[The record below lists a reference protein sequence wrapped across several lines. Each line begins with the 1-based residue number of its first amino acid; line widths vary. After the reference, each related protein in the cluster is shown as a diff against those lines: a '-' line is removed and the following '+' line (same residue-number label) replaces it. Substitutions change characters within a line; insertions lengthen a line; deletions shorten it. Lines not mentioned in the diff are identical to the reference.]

1 LSESV
6 GSFDALYKKIIQ
18 DAVSQYEKTID
29 DSVLDAKNLLNKVY
43 NELTEKFRDKT
54 KEVDALAASTGTII
68 LSRALLQARE
78 QVLKARQEI
87 RDELKLELNQSLI
100 ELASSKEYDGL
111 LSELL
116 KEGALMLG
124 LSEVKVYAREKD
136 IEILRKAAESQGLK
150 VNFYKIDCYGGLIIA
165 NMDDSIK
172 IDSTLEAL
180 SQRSLEINKD
190 KIERLLFGE

>member
-18 DAVSQYEKTID
+18 DAISQYEKTID

-54 KEVDALAASTGTII
+54 KEVDASAASTGTII
-68 LSRALLQARE
+68 LSRALMQARE
-78 QVLKARQEI
+78 QLLRARQEI
-87 RDELKLELNQSLI
+87 RDELKLALNQSLI
-100 ELASSKEYDGL
+100 KLASSKEYYGL

-116 KEGALMLG
+116 KEGARALG

-136 IEILRKAAESQGLK
+136 IEPLRKAAGSQGLK

-165 NMDDSIK
+165 NMDDSIR

-190 KIERLLFGE
+190 KIERLLFGD

>member
-1 LSESV
+1 MSESV

>member
-1 LSESV
+1 MSESV

-18 DAVSQYEKTID
+18 DAISQYEKTID

-54 KEVDALAASTGTII
+54 KEVDASAASTGTII
-68 LSRALLQARE
+68 LSRALMQARE
-78 QVLKARQEI
+78 QLLRARQEI
-87 RDELKLELNQSLI
+87 RDELKLALNQSLI
-100 ELASSKEYDGL
+100 KLASSKEYYGL

-116 KEGALMLG
+116 KEGARALG

-136 IEILRKAAESQGLK
+136 IEPLRKAAGSQGLK

-165 NMDDSIK
+165 NMDDSIR

-190 KIERLLFGE
+190 KIERLLFGD